1 MSRCLAEAL
10 LVPMRKFSA
19 AEKGKAPK
27 EAKGGSAQ
35 AAEGEKE
42 QEEQKEQKEG
52 EGE

>member
-1 MSRCLAEAL
+1 MARVYTPPQAVKPASN
-10 LVPMRKFSA
+10 K
-19 AEKGKAPK
+19 KGRTPK

-42 QEEQKEQKEG
+42 QAEQKEQKEG